1 MWPQETVYYQ
11 NCSELLFYITMAL
24 GLFMLLVVLRHECKV
39 GKQRPNSNHFSINVC
54 INNPL
59 KNGFKILF
67 YFNRLKA
74 EIKAWAEE
82 IKASM
87 KKIC

>member
-1 MWPQETVYYQ
+1 
-11 NCSELLFYITMAL
+11 MAL
-24 GLFMLLVVLRHECKV
+24 GLFMLLVAPRHECKV

-74 EIKAWAEE
+74 ETKV
-82 IKASM
+82 
-87 KKIC
+87 